1 MSEFTFETSF
11 HPQYRDLDPNDHVNQ
26 AVYFSYLEQARS
38 RYWNDVL
45 DVRHDR
51 TPLAVVEQEMQ
62 YRAPVTLDHEVTV
75 AQRVR
80 KLGRSSLEVDY
91 EVRTQD
97 GVAAV
102 GEVVLVSI
110 DRESG
115 SSTPFPDDVRERIA
129 AHEGLDDDGRRA

>member
-38 RYWNDVL
+38 RYWHEVL
-45 DVRHDR
+45 EIRHDR
-51 TPLAVVEQEMQ
+51 TPLAIVEQAME
-62 YRAPVTLDHEVTV
+62 YRAPVTLEHEVTV
-75 AQRVR
+75 AQRIR
-80 KLGRSSLEVDY
+80 ELGRSSLEVDY
-91 EVRTQD
+91 EVRTGA

-102 GEVVLVSI
+102 AEVVLVAI

-115 SSTPFPDDVRERIA
+115 SSVPIPDDVRKRIA
-129 AHEGLDDDGRRA
+129 AHEGLDADGRRA